1 MELVV
6 VNGANNIAK
15 GVIRNLVA
23 GGKYSRVRMLDFR
36 PYKSHVYAFQRELAE
51 QNIELQKHMV
61 SNVGSLEVGME
72 GADKV
77 VYFTHDYFSMTSC
90 KNNTLVAAADVAKK
104 LGVGNMVAV
113 CPVEHDMAFSDDLQ
127 SWISKRQEAEQKALS
142 NNGKLSLLSTDLV
155 TGKDP

>member
-15 GVIRNLVA
+15 SVIRSLVS

-51 QNIELQKHMV
+51 QNVELDKRML

-90 KNNTLVAAADVAKK
+90 KNNTLVAAADIAKK

-113 CPVEHDMAFSDDLQ
+113 CPVEHDMAFSDDSQ
-127 SWISKRQEAEQKALS
+127 SWISKR
-142 NNGKLSLLSTDLV
+142 
-155 TGKDP
+155 